1 MMSLKLRMRMLIMKT
16 INLDIKRIPGV
27 LITLMLLY
35 LAAAVSVFVL
45 KVAFFL
51 VAIFVII
58 KSFSK

>member
-1 MMSLKLRMRMLIMKT
+1 MKT
-16 INLDIKRIPGV
+16 INLNIERIPGV

>member
-1 MMSLKLRMRMLIMKT
+1 MSLKLRMRMLIMKT
-16 INLDIKRIPGV
+16 INLNIKRIPGV

-51 VAIFVII
+51 VAIFVTI
-58 KSFSK
+58 KSFSR